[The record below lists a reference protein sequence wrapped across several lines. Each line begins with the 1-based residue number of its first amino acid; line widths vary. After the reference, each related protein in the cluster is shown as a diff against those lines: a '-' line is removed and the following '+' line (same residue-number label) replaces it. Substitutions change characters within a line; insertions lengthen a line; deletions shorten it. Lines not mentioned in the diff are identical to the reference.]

1 MNSTV
6 SSRLS
11 SNISKDPLNS
21 KLKNL
26 EILRKKIDR
35 EHEKYKKGTLEV
47 DKTRR

>member
-35 EHEKYKKGTLEV
+35 EYEKYKKGTLEV